1 MSSSGAMMIAD
12 RLHEMTGLDKA
23 TYGFIE
29 FAQCFEGPISFS
41 AGQTLWSYNQP
52 EGYIWFI
59 ASGFG
64 FDRMLLEDG
73 KRMLNGMIEPG
84 IFVCDEKNLIFGLPT
99 VSQAV
104 MNTDA
109 IAYRISCDQ
118 WFDFLQKHTAMASVI
133 HNINAHFIQMRK
145 ARLLKMKHMDKRDY
159 WDYIKD
165 RFPGVQEFCTQTEI
179 ARYFGVSKSTMHR
192 IMKEA

>member
-1 MSSSGAMMIAD
+1 MNSSGPEIIAK
-12 RLHEMTGLDKA
+12 RLHEITGLDEVSF
-23 TYGFIE
+23 GFVD
-29 FAQCFEGPISFS
+29 FAQCFEGPFYFQ
-41 AGQTLWSYNQP
+41 AGQTLWDYNQSD
-52 EGYIWFI
+52 GFIWFI
-59 ASGFG
+59 EKGYG

-99 VSQAV
+99 VSQAL
-104 MNTDA
+104 MNTEA
-109 IAYRISCDQ
+109 VGYRISCDQ
-118 WFDFLQKHTAMASVI
+118 WFTFLQENRAMASVI

-145 ARLLKMKHMDKRDY
+145 ARLLKLKHMDKRDY
-159 WDYIKD
+159 WNYTKD
-165 RFPGVQEFCTQTEI
+165 RFPGIQGFCTQTEI